1 MSAVSHETSSARKKL
16 TPEAYRVG
24 WISALP
30 LEFTA
35 AQAILDDIHE
45 DLPTD
50 QNDANKYVLG
60 SSGSHNIVMACLPLG
75 KYGANSAA
83 TVATNMDRSFPR
95 LHIRLLVGIGGGVPG
110 KIDIRLGDVVV
121 STGIL
126 QYDLGKTVENGRFQP
141 TGDCIKPPLHLLTAT
156 SKTSAKPEQT
166 SKNTFSLVS
175 QMIGSSPDM
184 AKYAYPRRKDR
195 LFDGSYDHQGRSGKC
210 KECDRSKVV
219 KRPKRANTYPKIH
232 YEQIASANR
241 VMKHGK
247 TRDELAEQHNIS
259 CFEMEAAG
267 IMDGFPSLVIRGI
280 CDYSDSHKNKAWQ
293 NYAAATAAAY
303 AKELL
308 SLIPTPQDRSFMDSL
323 EFNEIDSRQETIDE
337 VHESTC
343 KWLLDHQGYKDWLSL
358 ENATEDRGLWI
369 NGKPGAGK
377 STLIKYAFANAKND
391 ADSDTTVISF
401 FFNARGV
408 DLEKSTTGMYR
419 SLLFHLLEARPELQ
433 GLLCGKRQGPLGKRP
448 HSPWSLKELRELFET
463 AVGNLGHRR
472 LICFIDALDESDEK
486 DVRDMISDFS
496 RLGKRKDSMFSVC
509 FSSRHYPFADI
520 SFGLKLALDDHQG
533 HINDLHKYVQ
543 GKLETGSEERAEIKR
558 EILRKAKGIFMWV
571 VLVVEILNK
580 EYRRGRIFAVQKRL
594 HELPS
599 QLSDVFKDIMTRDD
613 EYMDELL
620 LCIRWL
626 LYAKRPLTVPEFY
639 FALAAGLAPEPE
651 NLGEWDRDSTSGDY
665 MRRYVTSS
673 SKGLALVTR
682 SKPETVQFI
691 HESVRDFLIAHGGV
705 KEVWPEH
712 AQNFEPFSHDQ
723 LKECC
728 YNYLAVNTLKDK
740 FGKRLEI
747 SRQKPGR
754 RFPFLQYANHY
765 ILHHANVAAST
776 VPQDCFLDRFSS
788 DNFEN
793 WTMIRNL
800 FGRNEDSPP
809 PLLYVLAEYNLT
821 ALVRTQLRLDP
832 KFNCKGGRYRY
843 PIFVALAN
851 DNPDVVKALFHDI
864 NSPGSDEV
872 SNQSSHVWVD
882 WDQEEWTPLIWAIRE
897 GNMSRSKR
905 LIESKEFD
913 VNSWEENYCQ
923 SPVSTAAKYGRVDI
937 MKLLLAEKGANPGLK
952 DGFQRTPL
960 SRAAENNHLAVAEI
974 LLATGRAKE
983 NSKDRKGR
991 TALLWA
997 VKNGH
1002 VDTVRLLLASAGVN
1016 ANARD
1021 RRGETPLL
1029 WAVRRGNLEIV
1040 KLLISVKGVD
1050 VDARDKK
1057 HCTALSVATRN
1068 GNSRIVEILQAVASL
1083 KPDPEGKVGTAP
1095 LS

>member
-1 MSAVSHETSSARKKL
+1 MPAISHRQSSVRKKL

-45 DLPTD
+45 PLPTD
-50 QNDANKYVLG
+50 PNDENEYILG

-75 KYGANSAA
+75 NYGTNSAA
-83 TVATNMDRSFPR
+83 IVATNMNRSFSR
-95 LHIRLLVGIGGGVPG
+95 LHIRLLVGVGGGVPG
-110 KIDIRLGDVVV
+110 QIDIRLGDVVV
-121 STGIL
+121 SSDIL
-126 QYDLGKTVENGRFQP
+126 QYDLGKTVEDGHFQR
-141 TGDCIKPPLHLLTAT
+141 TGDFIKPPPHLLTAT
-156 SKTSAKPEQT
+156 SKTSGKPEQT
-166 SKNTFSLVS
+166 SNNTSSLVS
-175 QMIGSSPDM
+175 QMIGNSADM
-184 AKYAYPRRKDR
+184 AMYAYPRHKDR
-195 LFDGSYDHQGRSGKC
+195 LFDTDTR
-210 KECDRSKVV
+210 
-219 KRPKRANTYPKIH
+219 PKIH
-232 YEQIASANR
+232 YGRIASANQ
-241 VMKHGK
+241 VMKHGR
-247 TRDELAEQHNIS
+247 TRDELARQHSIL

-267 IMDGFPSLVIRGI
+267 IMHSFPSLVIRGI

-308 SLIPTPQDRSFMDSL
+308 SLIPTPQDEISDPANTFVEPVSLQSGVSSFMDSL
-323 EFNEIDSRQETIDE
+323 EFEEIDSRQETIDE
-337 VHESTC
+337 AHESTC

-358 ENATEDRGLWI
+358 ENANEDRGLWI

-377 STLIKYAFANAKND
+377 STLIKYAFANAKSD
-391 ADSDTTVISF
+391 ADPDTTVTSF

-419 SLLFHLLEARPELQ
+419 SILFQLLKGRPELQ
-433 GLLCGKRQGPLGKRP
+433 GLLMKQGSWGKRSQ
-448 HSPWSLKELRELFET
+448 SPWSLKELRELFET
-463 AVGNLGHRR
+463 AVTNLGHHR
-472 LICFIDALDESDEK
+472 LICFIDALDESEED
-486 DVRDMISDFS
+486 DVRKMISDF
-496 RLGKRKDSMFSVC
+496 LHWGKLAADKDSIFSVC

-520 SFGLKLALDDHQG
+520 SFGLKLSLDDQQG
-533 HINDLHKYVQ
+533 HIKDIEKYVQ
-543 GKLETGSEERAEIKR
+543 SELDTGSGENAEEIKR
-558 EILRKAKGIFMWV
+558 EILRKAEGIFMWV
-571 VLVVEILNK
+571 VLVVKILNK

-594 HELPS
+594 QELPS
-599 QLSDVFKDIMTRDD
+599 KLSDLFKGMMTRDD
-613 EYMDELL
+613 EYMDDLL
-620 LCIRWL
+620 LCIQWL
-626 LYAKRPLTVPEFY
+626 LFAKRPLTVQEFY
-639 FALAAGLAPEPE
+639 FALAAGLAPAPE
-651 NLGEWDRDSTSGDY
+651 NLGEWDRELISEDS
-665 MRRYVTSS
+665 MQRYVTSS

-712 AQNFEPFSHDQ
+712 ALNFEPFSHNQ

-728 YNYLAVNTLKDK
+728 YNYLTVNTLEDT
-740 FGKRLEI
+740 FGKRMQI
-747 SRQKPGR
+747 SGQKPGR

-765 ILHHANVAAST
+765 ILHHANAAAYT
-776 VPQDCFLDRFSS
+776 IPQDCFLKKFSQE
-788 DNFEN
+788 NFEN
-793 WTMIRNL
+793 WGMIRNL
-800 FGRNEDSPP
+800 FGRNQDNPP

-821 ALVRTQLRLDP
+821 VLVRTHLRLDP
-832 KFNCKGGRYRY
+832 KFNCKGGRFGY

-851 DNPDVVKALFHDI
+851 GHPGVVKELFHGI
-864 NSPGSDEV
+864 NSLGNDEE
-872 SNQSSHVWVD
+872 SNQSAHE
-882 WDQEEWTPLIWAIRE
+882 QEFEYQEGQTPLIWAIEE
-897 GNMSRSKR
+897 GNVSRAKL

-913 VNSWEENYCQ
+913 VNSWQEKHGQ
-923 SPVSTAAKYGRVDI
+923 TAVSTAAQYGRDDI
-937 MKLLLAEKGANPGLK
+937 MKLLLAEEGANPGLK

-960 SRAAENNHLAVAEI
+960 SRAAETNHLAVAEI

-1002 VDTVRLLLASAGVN
+1002 VDTVRLLLKTVGVD

-1029 WAVRRGNLEIV
+1029 WAVRRGYVEIV
-1040 KLLISVKGVD
+1040 KLLVRVKGLD
-1050 VDARDKK
+1050 IDARDKK
-1057 HCTALSVATRN
+1057 YFTALSVAARN
-1068 GNSRIVEILQAVASL
+1068 GHSRIVEILEAAASL
-1083 KPDPEGKVGTAP
+1083 NPDPEGKVGTTP